1 MTILYWP
8 VFTDYKT
15 IFQSVEVYPACLSDL
30 ALQVHMYDNR
40 MESRYLLL
48 HCFFGDFG

>member
-1 MTILYWP
+1 MFFNPW
-8 VFTDYKT
+8 K
-15 IFQSVEVYPACLSDL
+15 VYPARLSDL

-48 HCFFGDFG
+48 HCFIGDFG